1 MLEEADKEGKTSF
14 QIRLEKSLL
23 QKGKILADKKGIS
36 LAGLFRQLLLEKL
49 EAEEAKNY
57 PGL

>member
-1 MLEEADKEGKTSF
+1 MAGEADKESKTSF
-14 QIRLEKSLL
+14 QIRLEKNLL
-23 QKGKILADKKGIS
+23 QRGKNLADKKGIS

-49 EAEEAKNY
+49 EAEEAKSF